1 MWKKFVEATMRHFRF
16 LETEFG
22 FTCKSAKPPFVIYES
37 NRLRALVF
45 YDVNGRHELDFRV
58 RRLGDDPRKVPG
70 VRPTEIMLLTD
81 LQPAEKYQSP
91 FPSTEATLEAEVQ
104 RLAELIQKY
113 GQSIL
118 KGDDRVF
125 ERIERLRREREAEVV
140 AQMQPINR
148 LKK

>member
-1 MWKKFVEATMRHFRF
+1 M
-16 LETEFG
+16 
-22 FTCKSAKPPFVIYES
+22 
-37 NRLRALVF
+37 
-45 YDVNGRHELDFRV
+45 
-58 RRLGDDPRKVPG
+58 
-70 VRPTEIMLLTD
+70 
-81 LQPAEKYQSP
+81 AEKYQSP